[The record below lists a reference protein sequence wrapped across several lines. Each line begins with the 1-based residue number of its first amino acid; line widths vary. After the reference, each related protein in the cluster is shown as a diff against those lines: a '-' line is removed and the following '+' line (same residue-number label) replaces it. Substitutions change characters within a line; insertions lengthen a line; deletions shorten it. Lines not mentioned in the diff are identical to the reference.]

1 MKKEEGTGCMTTPDG
16 KSPGSKGS
24 GSFFGAKMF
33 SNGGGSPNSSGTVTN
48 SSSANPYP
56 AASFS
61 STSFSSISAPVSLGS
76 SGSSSSTGAP
86 LAASSPLS
94 SATHGGGSTSL
105 VKPNPVVALD
115 IGTST
120 VRVVVAVP
128 RSEGRVDIVGI
139 GSAPSRGVRKGVVIN
154 IEATVEAIS
163 RAVAQAEKMAGI
175 EISSVFAGI
184 SGSHIKGINSHGIVA
199 IKNRE
204 VSQFDVEKVIEA
216 AKAVAIPLDREILHV
231 LPQEFLI
238 DEQDG
243 IREPLGISG
252 VRLEARVHM
261 VTGAVASAQNIVKCA
276 NRCGLEV
283 EDIVLAGLASG
294 RAVLAPEE
302 QELGVCLVDIGGGTT
317 DVMVYRAGAVRHSA
331 VIPLGGTH
339 ITQDI
344 SAGLGTPVAAA
355 EEIKCRYGVA
365 LSSLVSKDD
374 TIEVPSTGGRQSR
387 VLSRQLLAEI
397 IEPRVA
403 EIFSFVQRE
412 LTLSG
417 LDEMM
422 SGGMVITGGSA
433 RLTGIAA
440 LAEKTFN
447 LPVRIA
453 APFDVGGMADLV
465 RGTDM
470 SAAVGLVMLG
480 GDARLGQAESFS
492 PRKAIA
498 RSLKKVSGWF
508 SRYF

>member
-1 MKKEEGTGCMTTPDG
+1 MK
-16 KSPGSKGS
+16 
-24 GSFFGAKMF
+24 
-33 SNGGGSPNSSGTVTN
+33 
-48 SSSANPYP
+48 
-56 AASFS
+56 SFS
-61 STSFSSISAPVSLGS
+61 SLLFENSSTKASNSAGAPSKAGLLSGSLSHATAGNASQGIAAASAAVTS
-76 SGSSSSTGAP
+76 SGI
-86 LAASSPLS
+86 
-94 SATHGGGSTSL
+94 GSNL
-105 VKPNPVVALD
+105 VRLPPVAALD

-120 VRVVVAVP
+120 VRVVVGSP
-128 RSEGRVDIVGI
+128 RGDGRVDIIGI
-139 GSAPSRGVRKGVVIN
+139 GSAPSKGVRKGVVIN

-163 RAVAQAEKMAGI
+163 RAVTQAEKMAGI
-175 EISSVFAGI
+175 EITTVFAGI

-283 EDIVLAGLASG
+283 ADIVLAGLASG

-365 LSSLVSKDD
+365 LGSLVSKDD

-387 VLSRQLLAEI
+387 VLSRQVLAEI

-403 EIFSFVQRE
+403 EILSFVQRE

-422 SGGMVITGGSA
+422 SGGLVITGGSA
-433 RLTGIAA
+433 RLTG
-440 LAEKTFN
+440 LAEICEKIFN

-453 APFDVGGMADLV
+453 APLDVGGMADLV
-465 RGTDM
+465 RGNDM
-470 SAAVGLVMLG
+470 STAVGLVTLG
-480 GDARLGQAESFS
+480 ADSRSGHRESFS
-492 PRKAIA
+492 PRKAMA
-498 RSLKKVSGWF
+498 KTLKKVSGWF

>member
-1 MKKEEGTGCMTTPDG
+1 MKPPFSSVLDNSPVKVPGISGAAPL
-16 KSPGSKGS
+16 PGS
-24 GSFFGAKMF
+24 
-33 SNGGGSPNSSGTVTN
+33 PSSGHG
-48 SSSANPYP
+48 
-56 AASFS
+56 ASG
-61 STSFSSISAPVSLGS
+61 LGS
-76 SGSSSSTGAP
+76 SGLGASG
-86 LAASSPLS
+86 LGSGGMAAANS
-94 SATHGGGSTSL
+94 SAGSNL
-105 VKPNPVVALD
+105 VRLPPVAALD

-120 VRVVVAVP
+120 VRVVVGSP
-128 RSEGRVDIVGI
+128 RGDGRVDIIGI
-139 GSAPSRGVRKGVVIN
+139 GSAPSKGVRKGVVIN

-175 EISSVFAGI
+175 EITTVFAGI

-283 EDIVLAGLASG
+283 ADIVLAGLASG

-344 SAGLGTPVAAA
+344 SAGLGTPVGAA

-365 LSSLVSKDD
+365 LGSLVSKDD
-374 TIEVPSTGGRQSR
+374 TIEVPSTGGRPSR
-387 VLSRQLLAEI
+387 VLSRQVLAEI

-403 EIFSFVQRE
+403 EILSFVQRE

-422 SGGMVITGGSA
+422 SGGLVITGGSA
-433 RLTGIAA
+433 RLSGLSEIC
-440 LAEKTFN
+440 EKIFN

-453 APFDVGGMADLV
+453 APLDVGGMADLV
-465 RGTDM
+465 RGNDM
-470 SAAVGLVMLG
+470 STAVGLVTLG
-480 GDARLGQAESFS
+480 ADSRSGQSESFS
-492 PRKAIA
+492 PRKAVA
-498 RSLKKVSGWF
+498 KTFKKVSGWF